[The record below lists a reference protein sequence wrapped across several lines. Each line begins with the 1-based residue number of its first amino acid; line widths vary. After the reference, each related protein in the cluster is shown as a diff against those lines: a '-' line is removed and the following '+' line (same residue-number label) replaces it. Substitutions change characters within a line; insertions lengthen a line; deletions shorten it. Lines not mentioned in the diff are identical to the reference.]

1 MPGAQPVLYPETPV
15 SGQRAQRG
23 AQADVSPQLAVVV
36 PTLREAG
43 TIRSVLER
51 VRVSL
56 DPLGIPFEVLVVD
69 DDSRDGTDSIVAE
82 IAEQDPRVRW
92 LLRKGERGLSG
103 AIAYGWRHSEAE
115 ILGVID
121 ADLQHPPE
129 LLCDLWKAIQTGA
142 DMAVASRYSFH
153 REIQNWSRFRKLLS
167 RLAISPA
174 MPLLKPGVRVHDPM
188 SGFFLVRRRCI
199 EALTLQPQGFKILL
213 EILVRGNVG
222 SVTEVPFAFGTRQ
235 GGASKAS
242 LKVGLDYLRLLAK
255 LWVRH

>member
-1 MPGAQPVLYPETPV
+1 MPGAQPALCAEIPV
-15 SGQRAQRG
+15 SDQRVHRG
-23 AQADVSPQLAVVV
+23 ALAGTSPQLTMVI
-36 PTLREAG
+36 PTLREAQ
-43 TIRSVLER
+43 TIRTLLER
-51 VRVSL
+51 VRGSL

-69 DDSRDGTDSIVAE
+69 DDSRDGTDSIVAA
-82 IAEQDPRVRW
+82 IAERDPRVRW

-103 AIAYGWRHSEAE
+103 AIAYGWRHSRAE

-129 LLCDLWKAIQTGA
+129 LLADLWKAIQTGA
-142 DMAVASRYSFH
+142 DMAVASRYAFSG
-153 REIQNWSRFRKLLS
+153 EIENWSYFRKLLS

-174 MPLLKPGVRVHDPM
+174 MPLLKPAVRVHDPM

-213 EILVRGNVG
+213 EILVRGNVR
-222 SVTEVPFAFGTRQ
+222 SVREVPFAFGTRQ

-242 LKVGLDYLRLLAK
+242 LKVGVDYLRLLAK
-255 LWVRH
+255 LWARH